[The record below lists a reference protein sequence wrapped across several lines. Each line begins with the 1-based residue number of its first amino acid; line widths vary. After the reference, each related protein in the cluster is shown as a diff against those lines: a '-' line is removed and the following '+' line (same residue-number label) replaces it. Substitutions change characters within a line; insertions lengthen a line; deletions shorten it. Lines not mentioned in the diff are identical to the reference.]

1 MNYLSKFDSNGRR
14 ITSYPLDNSID
25 DKKAE
30 LIADGQIEIS
40 EEDWNYYVGNQGNGK
55 NGTGYIRGADGKP
68 ISAPPYIP
76 TKEEKAA
83 QLYAELQSDLDEINR
98 AIYDAVADDDNE
110 LATDLRHEK
119 TDRLEQYQAD
129 LAGLEE

>member
-30 LIADGQIEIS
+30 LIADGYIEIS